1 MGCVVLGG
9 VGLVVP
15 GLPATVFFIA
25 AAAAFSR
32 SSPRLERWLLDLR
45 VVGPLVR
52 DYRAGR
58 GMPRRAKAVAV
69 TMIAVSVGLS
79 TLAFE
84 RPLARLALVLLG
96 AVGVLAVLRV
106 RGREPGL
113 PEAS

>member
-9 VGLVVP
+9 IGLAVP

-25 AAAAFSR
+25 AAAAFSL

-45 VVGPLVR
+45 LVGPLVR

-58 GMPRRAKAVAV
+58 GMPRRAKVVAVA
-69 TMIAVSVGLS
+69 MIVVSVGLS

-84 RPLARLALVLLG
+84 GPLARIALVLLG
-96 AVGVLAVLRV
+96 AAGVVAVLRV
-106 RGREPGL
+106 RGRVPGASEP
-113 PEAS
+113 